1 MNSVWD
7 FMTHILFAPKNIIKA
22 AFIMAKIPIDL
33 KEGKIKTQKQVIIG
47 IDLGT
52 TNSLVAYMNDGKPTV
67 VGDTKGQNLLVPSI
81 INFGQD
87 HKILVG
93 DHAKN
98 QLMVS
103 PERTIYSVKR
113 LMGKSHNDLEEKD
126 ANFSYDIIETDDES
140 LVKIKIDDKF
150 YSPIDLSAEILKFL
164 KQRVE
169 QHLGHEVHQAVITVP
184 AYFNDTQ
191 RQATKDAGKLAG
203 LNVLRIINEP
213 TAASLAYGIQ
223 TKENGIIAVY
233 DLGGGTFD
241 ISILELTDGV
251 FEVLSTN
258 GDTFLGGDD
267 FDKAIIDRWIQLHN
281 ISDDLISS
289 NISLYQAL
297 RISAEEAKKH
307 LSTNDHY
314 KSNVGGL
321 ELNLTK
327 KEFEVIIQDLVE
339 KTIACT
345 SAALKD
351 AKKQKTDID
360 EIVLVGGSTKV
371 PYVRKAVETYFDKKI
386 GTEVEVN
393 PDEVVAL
400 GAAIQ
405 ADILAGNNKDL
416 LLLDITPLS
425 MGIETIGGLMDVIV
439 PRNSTIP
446 LSVGRNYTTSV
457 DGQKN
462 LKVAVFQGERDL
474 VKDNRKLGEFI
485 LNDIPP
491 MAAGIPK
498 IAIHFVINADGI
510 LKVKA
515 MEERS
520 GVESSVQIK
529 NQYGIS
535 EEEMG
540 KMLLESIQKAS
551 EDMAERSILESINE
565 ANNVTLATDKFISQN
580 KEILT
585 SEDQKELMYLKNK
598 VEAAINARDKN
609 SILEAVE
616 KLNEFSKPLA
626 HIALENAIAS
636 ALKGKKV

>member
-1 MNSVWD
+1 
-7 FMTHILFAPKNIIKA
+7 
-22 AFIMAKIPIDL
+22 MAKIPIDL
-33 KEGKIKTQKQVIIG
+33 KEGTIKSKKEVIVG

-52 TNSLVAYMNDGKPTV
+52 TNSLVAYMVDGKPKV
-67 VGDTKGQNLLVPSI
+67 VGDTNGKNLLVPSI
-81 INFGQD
+81 VNFGEQFE
-87 HKILVG
+87 ILVG
-93 DHAKN
+93 DSARN
-98 QLMVS
+98 QLMFS

-113 LMGKSHNDLEEKD
+113 LMGKSYNDLAEKD

-140 LVKIKIDDKF
+140 LVKIKIEDRF

-169 QHLGHEVHQAVITVP
+169 QDLGHDVHQAVITVP

-223 TKENGIIAVY
+223 ARENGIIAVY

-267 FDKAIIDRWIQLHN
+267 FDKAIINFWQERLT
-281 ISDDLISS
+281 ISDTALKEDIA
-289 NISLYQAL
+289 LYQAL

-307 LSTNDHY
+307 LSSHDAYVST
-314 KSNVGGL
+314 VGDL
-321 ELNLTK
+321 ELNISRQEFTHIIK
-327 KEFEVIIQDLVE
+327 KLID
-339 KTIACT
+339 KTIDCT
-345 SAALKD
+345 KAALKD
-351 AKKQKTDID
+351 AKKLPNEID
-360 EIVLVGGSTKV
+360 EIILVGGSTRI
-371 PYVRKAVETYFDKKI
+371 PSVRNGVEKYFGKKI
-386 GTEVEVN
+386 STRVEIN

-425 MGIETIGGLMDVIV
+425 MGIETIGGLMDVMV

-446 LSVGRNYTTSV
+446 LSLGRNYTTSV

-462 LKVAVFQGERDL
+462 LKIAVYQGERDL
-474 VKDNRKLGEFI
+474 VKDNRKLAEFI
-485 LNDIPP
+485 LSDIPP

-520 GVESSVQIK
+520 GVASSIQIK

-540 KMLLESIQKAS
+540 KMLLESIHKAE
-551 EDMAERSILESINE
+551 EDMRERSLLEAINE
-565 ANNVTLATDKFISQN
+565 ANNVILATDKFIIQN
-580 KEILT
+580 KESLT
-585 SEDQKELMYLKNK
+585 EDQEKQLVAHK
-598 VEAAINARDKN
+598 VKVRKAIDIRDKDK
-609 SILEAVE
+609 ILDTVE

-636 ALKGKKV
+636 ALKGKKL